1 MPRRLL
7 RLELHGYKTF
17 AGRTEFEFGNITCII
32 GPNGSG
38 KSNIADSLR
47 CMCAASLRWQRC
59 ASRLPAGS
67 RLLPPAILWER

>member
-32 GPNGSG
+32 GPNGSVG
-38 KSNIADSLR
+38 WGEGLR
-47 CMCAASLRWQRC
+47 CGLRHCRFSL
-59 ASRLPAGS
+59 SVPLG
-67 RLLPPAILWER
+67 L